1 MSDHNGL
8 PNGWGTAT
16 ISDLIG
22 REGVFCDGDWMESK
36 DQDPNGDVRLIQLA
50 HQAAAGAKFTTEQRQ
65 WLDAIRDH
73 IANSLSIE
81 RDDFDGVPFSQIG
94 GLGRAY
100 ELFGDRLPEILE
112 DLIARLAA

>member
-1 MSDHNGL
+1 MAGKRKQY
-8 PNGWGTAT
+8 TAAFKVRHALDPDT
-16 ISDLIG
+16 PLAPVLLTVQE
-22 REGVFCDGDWMESK
+22 RYQQWLA
-36 DQDPNGDVRLIQLA
+36 DQEK
-50 HQAAAGAKFTTEQRQ
+50 AGARFTPEQRR

-81 RDDFDGVPFSQIG
+81 QDDFDGVPFSQIG

-112 DLIARLAA
+112 DLNARLAA